1 LIGLSSYGNFE
12 KNLKIE
18 TSGQEAEEEPDYL
31 RVKEIF
37 SFENFA
43 RMHREIE
50 QLKDV
55 VRDMRSHTIPE
66 LKRENAEFKKIARE
80 HY

>member
-1 LIGLSSYGNFE
+1 MEDNN
-12 KNLKIE
+12 KNSK
-18 TSGQEAEEEPDYL
+18 ANNDEEEDVREYM
-31 RVKEIF
+31 RVNEIF

-55 VRDMRSHTIPE
+55 IREIRSVQ
-66 LKRENAEFKKIARE
+66 
-80 HY
+80 

>member
-1 LIGLSSYGNFE
+1 MKALSSYGNIK
-12 KNLKIE
+12 KNLVEKE
-18 TSGQEAEEEPDYL
+18 HSQEDGEDQEPDHM
-31 RVKEIF
+31 RVKELF

-55 VRDMRSHTIPE
+55 VRELRSQTIP
-66 LKRENAEFKKIARE
+66 
-80 HY
+80 

>member
-1 LIGLSSYGNFE
+1 V
-12 KNLKIE
+12 
-18 TSGQEAEEEPDYL
+18 PDYM
-31 RVKEIF
+31 RIKEIF

-55 VRDMRSHTIPE
+55 VRE
-66 LKRENAEFKKIARE
+66 LHHIHVPSLQAENSDLKEKIAE
-80 HY
+80 MEIKIIKFIEEKK